1 MYANAW
7 AALGMSVTDA
17 SRPADWTKKKKKPPP
32 ECVLIEPE
40 PHVSVRHAFISSVS
54 SPGFTSKRKV
64 CTFCTSDFTA
74 WDSYPALCQ
83 RGGEKKKVAVAVLWN
98 FWGGGSGSWN
108 PGGPAAL
115 IIAWVCLGGTCLPVP
130 RKIISASRNKQREKR
145 CTLAWANPSVLCFV
159 FLLCIL
165 LFLSSQFSVSLSLSK
180 FRARAWVDLRGL
192 KKQGSRPHRTAY
204 VCVFVC
210 VPGICR
216 SLTLRRMRR
225 QRCNTLPGDRRGTS
239 WYACR
244 LLIYLIDVLSL
255 SSARQYTERIIDHLY
270 NSFCV

>member
-165 LFLSSQFSVSLSLSK
+165 LFLSSQFSVSLSLSQSSGPGHG
-180 FRARAWVDLRGL
+180 WTSEGL
-192 KKQGSRPHRTAY
+192 KNKALVPIGRLTSAFLCVFQGSA
-204 VCVFVC
+204 
-210 VPGICR
+210 G
-216 SLTLRRMRR
+216 
-225 QRCNTLPGDRRGTS
+225 
-239 WYACR
+239 A
-244 LLIYLIDVLSL
+244 
-255 SSARQYTERIIDHLY
+255 
-270 NSFCV
+270 

>member
-1 MYANAW
+1 MLMHGLHWAW
-7 AALGMSVTDA
+7 ALPMQ
-17 SRPADWTKKKKKPPP
+17 ADRRIEQKKKKNLPQ
-32 ECVLIEPE
+32 
-40 PHVSVRHAFISSVS
+40 SVS
-54 SPGFTSKRKV
+54 SSNQNLMFL
-64 CTFCTSDFTA
+64 SDMHSFRQCPLQV
-74 WDSYPALCQ
+74 SHPNVRFALSVLLISLPEIHIQ
-83 RGGEKKKVAVAVLWN
+83 HYISGGEKKKVAVAVLWN

-145 CTLAWANPSVLCFV
+145 CTLAWANPSILCFV

-192 KKQGSRPHRTAY
+192 KKQGARPHRTAY